1 MSALNR
7 PAGTT
12 AGRAG
17 PPTNARGARS
27 RRLGPRRKGERATPA
42 VIAGMLVFLL
52 VLMGVAATAV
62 YLDRTSPIARDQ
74 PNAPPGGGFGRRP
87 LPAPT
92 AAPTFLYPPM
102 ITDVD
107 NTIFTISWVA
117 DQPIN
122 ASVEFCESGVG
133 GCSSGALAGTTT
145 KYDILQYNM
154 SHVGLVRVTGL
165 GQATSYNY
173 RAVAKNQSGGI
184 GYHPSSAPYPTLTT
198 KNHAPDTGNSNAPIF
213 FLRPFVDVDGTN
225 SYVDPPDKPALK
237 FIGYI
242 NHSSHSGHPSPSVPM
257 AVRAPCAPDGAGDC
271 WVIPFSTSN
280 MRNDDAT
287 GLPHAIGAGELA
299 DFFVAGVHYDGS
311 SRYYFWNASTTL
323 TNDGLGDPIQQYVPV
338 HQGSPVFPQ
347 FSAALLVA
355 ASGLVAFAAVMGRSR
370 TMKRTGYGAN
380 HFAASIVTSRRGTKG
395 ASFR

>member
-1 MSALNR
+1 
-7 PAGTT
+7 
-12 AGRAG
+12 
-17 PPTNARGARS
+17 
-27 RRLGPRRKGERATPA
+27 
-42 VIAGMLVFLL
+42 MLVFLL

-62 YLDRTSPIARDQ
+62 YLDRTSPVARDQ
-74 PNAPPGGGFGRRP
+74 PNAPPGGGLGRRP

-122 ASVEFCESGVG
+122 ASVEFCQSGIA
-133 GCSSGALAGTTT
+133 GCSSGALAGTAT

-165 GQATSYNY
+165 AQGTSYNY
-173 RAVAKNQSGGI
+173 RAVAMNQSGGI

-225 SYVDPPDKPALK
+225 SYVNPPDKPALK
-237 FIGYI
+237 FVAYI
-242 NHSSHSGHPSPSVPM
+242 NHSVHSGHLNPSVPM

-271 WVIPFSTSN
+271 WIIPFSTSN

-299 DFFVAGVHYDGS
+299 SFFVAGVHYDGS

-323 TNDGLGDPIQQYVPV
+323 TNDGSGDPIQQYVPV
-338 HQGSPVFPQ
+338 HQGSPVFAQ
-347 FSAALLVA
+347 FSAAQLVA
-355 ASGLVAFAAVMGRSR
+355 GMSIVALMSLAGKFTMSR
-370 TMKRTGYGAN
+370 RTGAGWT
-380 HFAASIVTSRRGTKG
+380 HFAASIGASRRATAGS
-395 ASFR
+395 SFR